1 MSDTLPCF
9 PPLTLGSVS
18 VSLNSRCV
26 LEISGLILVELPS
39 GGLVPLVRTVPGELE
54 TNVGSD
60 TGVRVVLIRG
70 TVVVLAT
77 GSDVECRTSWEL
89 HMSPTL
95 R

>member
-1 MSDTLPCF
+1 M
-9 PPLTLGSVS
+9 
-18 VSLNSRCV
+18 